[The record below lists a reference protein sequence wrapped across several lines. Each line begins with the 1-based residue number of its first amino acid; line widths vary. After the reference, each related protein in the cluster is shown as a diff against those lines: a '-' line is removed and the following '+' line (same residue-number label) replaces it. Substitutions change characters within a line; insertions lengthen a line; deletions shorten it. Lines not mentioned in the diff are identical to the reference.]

1 MPSTPILGLIGRPL
15 SHSFSPAYFQRKWEA
30 LGLTHLQYGL
40 FPLETIEE
48 LPALLKAQPQLWG
61 FNVTIPYKRAV
72 LPFLDELSEEAR
84 AIGAVN
90 VVDIRAGGR
99 LTGYNTD
106 AYGFRAA
113 LEERFPDF
121 RPERA
126 LVLGTGGA
134 SRAVCFALRQM
145 GVHYAKVSRRA
156 RGGEAESSGS
166 GRGVSA
172 LFSSEQ
178 AEAGGES
185 GEQVLTYEALEPEL
199 LREIPLIVNTTPLG
213 MHPLEEGLPP
223 IPYEALGP
231 QHLLYDLIYR
241 PAETRFL
248 ARGRLAGAR
257 VLNGLRMLELQADA
271 SWRIWSKG
279 RIFGLR

>member
-1 MPSTPILGLIGRPL
+1 M
-15 SHSFSPAYFQRKWEA
+15 
-30 LGLTHLQYGL
+30 THLQYDL
-40 FPLETIEE
+40 FPLEAIED
-48 LPALLKAQPQLWG
+48 LPALLKEQPQLWG
-61 FNVTIPYKRAV
+61 FNVTIPYKRTV
-72 LPFLDELSEEAR
+72 IPFLDELSEEAR
-84 AIGAVN
+84 VIGAVN

-99 LTGYNTD
+99 LRGYNTD

-145 GVHYAKVSRRA
+145 GVRYAKVSRRA
-156 RGGEAESSGS
+156 SGGE
-166 GRGVSA
+166 GRVLQAGEAIASA
-172 LFSSEQ
+172 LFSSEPAR
-178 AEAGGES
+178 AEAES
-185 GEQVLTYEALEPEL
+185 EELVLTYEALSPEL

-213 MHPLEEGLPP
+213 MHPLVEALPP

-231 QHLLYDLIYR
+231 GHLLYDLIYR

-271 SWRIWSKG
+271 SWRIWSKD